1 MASKTHTRLL
11 LTTPEVHHRLK
22 VYCVINKLDIQQK
35 VTQILQE
42 WLEQNEEK

>member
-22 VYCVINKLDIQQK
+22 VHCVINKQDIQK
-35 VTQILQE
+35 VVTKILEE
-42 WLEQNEEK
+42 WLEKNEGK